1 MIKLNEIKIVADSN
15 DKQGNNGLNKSDL
28 NDKKAFPKA
37 DYGRKRAVAVFDI
50 LDKYKDKKMNREE
63 IIKQLFEPVVRE
75 EMELGC
81 KRCFE

>member
-1 MIKLNEIKIVADSN
+1 MI
-15 DKQGNNGLNKSDL
+15 
-28 NDKKAFPKA
+28 KKAFPKE

-50 LDKYKDKKMNREE
+50 LNKYKDKKMNREE